1 MQCCLQCGM
10 TRAAP
15 TGWWSATP
23 SEGVLD
29 AADAL
34 RLRGSVMIVCGERH
48 SSVAPVE
55 ERALRTELAGF
66 VTLADRLEIEL
77 IAGRYPDEV
86 SGEVRGI
93 LLRQD
98 VGV

>member
-1 MQCCLQCGM
+1 
-10 TRAAP
+10 
-15 TGWWSATP
+15 
-23 SEGVLD
+23 
-29 AADAL
+29 
-34 RLRGSVMIVCGERH
+34 
-48 SSVAPVE
+48 
-55 ERALRTELAGF
+55 
-66 VTLADRLEIEL
+66 LEIEL